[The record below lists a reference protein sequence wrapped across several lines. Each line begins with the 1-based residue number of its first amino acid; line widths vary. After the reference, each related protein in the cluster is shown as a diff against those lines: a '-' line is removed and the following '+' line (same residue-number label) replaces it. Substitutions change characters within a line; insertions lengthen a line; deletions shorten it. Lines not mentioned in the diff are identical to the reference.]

1 MTAVFVS
8 DRIPSRRSLPK
19 ERDASS
25 SKLRPVPLEVAQGV
39 SEIEAT
45 AEARYKVAEVC
56 RLADVQPYVLKYW
69 ESEFPVLAAPK
80 GASGPRLYSGLELR
94 IIERIKKLLYDEG
107 YTIAGAKKRLEAELK
122 EKAAAPVEPEP
133 LVLTP
138 APDPAESTA
147 ARRRRS
153 KASSRAAESQP
164 GPESESSLELAD
176 APVFSDHATSP
187 TPDLSTSLEIDE
199 SPEPAGDVEIAPEPP
214 AYRSVKTAP
223 VVRRIDPAPAPVS
236 QSPDPRVATALA
248 ELKEIASLLSREEA

>member
-1 MTAVFVS
+1 M
-8 DRIPSRRSLPK
+8 
-19 ERDASS
+19 
-25 SKLRPVPLEVAQGV
+25 

-69 ESEFPVLAAPK
+69 ESEFPVLSAPK
-80 GASGPRLYSGLELR
+80 GAAGPRLYNGLELK

-122 EKAAAPVEPEP
+122 EKAAAPAEPEP

-138 APDPAESTA
+138 APEPADSTA
-147 ARRRRS
+147 ARRRRA
-153 KASSRAAESQP
+153 KPAPQKPVENE
-164 GPESESSLELAD
+164 PEPESSLELAD
-176 APVFSDHATSP
+176 APVFSAHADAAE
-187 TPDLSTSLEIDE
+187 PDLSTSLEIDE
-199 SPEPAGDVEIAPEPP
+199 SPEPAGDVEIAPE
-214 AYRSVKTAP
+214 AAGSRSVKTAP
-223 VVRRIDPAPAPVS
+223 VIRRIDPAPAPVS